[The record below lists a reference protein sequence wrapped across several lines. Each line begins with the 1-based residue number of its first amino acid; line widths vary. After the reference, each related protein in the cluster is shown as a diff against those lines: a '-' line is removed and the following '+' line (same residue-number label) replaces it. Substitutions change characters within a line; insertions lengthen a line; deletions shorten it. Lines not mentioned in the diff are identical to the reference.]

1 MENKLDDGADDG
13 RVHYGLVKFQ
23 GSEFRVGDSAFF
35 HPEVFVFNAKPTVVR
50 KAKQDRSMVKWC
62 LFMYLMGDVTKQ
74 DRSMLKWC
82 LFMYL
87 MDDVMYCIE
96 YLF

>member
-35 HPEVFVFNAKPTVVR
+35 HPEVFAFNAKPTVVK
-50 KAKQDRSMVKWC
+50 KAKQDRSMVRWW
-62 LFMYLMGDVTKQ
+62 LFMY
-74 DRSMLKWC
+74 
-82 LFMYL
+82 
-87 MDDVMYCIE
+87 
-96 YLF
+96 